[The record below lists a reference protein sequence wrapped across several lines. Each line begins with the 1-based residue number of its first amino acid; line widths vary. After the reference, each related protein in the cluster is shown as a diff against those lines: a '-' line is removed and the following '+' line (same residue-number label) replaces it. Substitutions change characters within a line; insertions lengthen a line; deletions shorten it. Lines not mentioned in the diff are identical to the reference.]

1 MTPEENKMV
10 IINFMEEVFNKRNTD
25 AIDDFVGARFTDH
38 SLPPGFGTGRDA
50 MKQMLGMYI
59 NAFPDLQVEPLTLMT
74 EGNLIALRV
83 RARGTHQGEFMGIPP
98 TGKKVDFQE
107 MHMAR
112 LRDGKIVEHWGIEDS
127 MTMFTQ
133 LGLITPPGQG

>member
-10 IINFMEEVFNKRNTD
+10 IINFIEEVFNKRNPA

-38 SLPPGFGTGRDA
+38 SMPPEVGSGRDA
-50 MKQMLGMYI
+50 LKQMLGMYI

-83 RARGTHQGEFMGIPP
+83 RVQGTHKGEFMGIAP
-98 TGKKVDFQE
+98 TGKRIDIQE
-107 MHMAR
+107 MHMGR
-112 LRDGKIVEHWGIEDS
+112 VRDGKIVEHWEVAPCSPSWGS
-127 MTMFTQ
+127 
-133 LGLITPPGQG
+133 